1 MNEPKI
7 RKKIDN
13 EKPHI
18 INRIVSGI
26 IDACLIF
33 MLFFGCYILFLNTS
47 IGESY
52 HRYEDEMTVIYD
64 STLYQTGMGY
74 KEYEFEDNENY
85 KNYRVYTDENK
96 QEYVIVGISA
106 PSENAPQS
114 EWDVYNQK
122 YLDFDKKIKNDA
134 SYSTAQTNKLLVE
147 FGLVSLSA
155 FISETVFLLGVP
167 LIDKKRRTIGKI
179 ATKTQL
185 YSIKHNGTPKWH
197 QILGSYIFKL
207 LVESIIPFVFLKHT
221 TAFALMF
228 IEFVFAICNK
238 DNRTFHELVS
248 RTRVV
253 TSESF
258 TPLIEVKNVKKE
270 LEKK

>member
-1 MNEPKI
+1 MIENKRI
-7 RKKIDN
+7 RKIEN

-18 INRIVSGI
+18 LNRIVSGI

-52 HRYEDEMTVIYD
+52 HRYEDEMVVIYD

-74 KEYEFEDNENY
+74 KEYTFEGKEEY
-85 KNYRVYTDENK
+85 KSYRIYTEQDGRN
-96 QEYVIVGISA
+96 YVIVGIQP
-106 PSENAPQS
+106 PSDDAPQV

-155 FISETVFLLGVP
+155 FISETVLLLGVP

-185 YSIKHNGTPKWH
+185 YSLKHNGIPKWH
-197 QILGSYIFKL
+197 QILGSYVFKL
-207 LVESIIPFVFLKHT
+207 LIESIIPFVFLKHT
-221 TAFALMF
+221 TAFAFMF
-228 IEFVFAICNK
+228 IEFVFAISNK

-258 TPLIEVKNVKKE
+258 TPLIELKNSKKE
-270 LEKK
+270 LENK

>member
-1 MNEPKI
+1 MNESKI
-7 RKKIDN
+7 RIKVEN

-33 MLFFGCYILFLNTS
+33 MLFFGCYILFLNTP
-47 IGESY
+47 IGDSY

-74 KEYEFEDNENY
+74 KEYNY
-85 KNYRVYTDENK
+85 KDNKDYQNYRVYIDQDGN
-96 QEYVIVGISA
+96 EYVIVGITT
-106 PSENAPQS
+106 PSDDAPQS
-114 EWDVYNQK
+114 EWDIYNQK

-155 FISETVFLLGVP
+155 FISETVLLFIVP

-185 YSIKHNGTPKWH
+185 YSLKHQGKPKWH
-197 QILGSYIFKL
+197 QILRMYLFKL
-207 LVESIIPFVFLKHT
+207 IVESIIPFVFLKHT
-221 TAFALMF
+221 TAFAFIF

-248 RTRVV
+248 GIRVV
-253 TSESF
+253 TSDSFAPLLES
-258 TPLIEVKNVKKE
+258 KKVKKE
-270 LEKK
+270 LEN